1 MNTGSVLFPSRS
13 PTSSRPQSSLS
24 SYDDY
29 PNQPYNDHP
38 HNRLSRPPTNGRHAY
53 PHQPFPLNPSPRHY
67 LYPPYAQNPPPPLRP
82 STLPPPPS
90 FDDPAFS
97 SDPRANPHFAMNT
110 AEQFIPLNPAAA
122 NIVSSSCHHQRPSS
136 HPISFLTTLVRLLS
150 KTLPFLLKTTISF
163 VTPEIPRPVPRI
175 SLKDYPTKS
184 PLPPLQGSNLVPTL
198 PITPTMLSHS
208 SPFHSPRLQC
218 QSSQSVI
225 ASQPTPICVTRIFYR
240 PTTTSMTLLQILPV
254 PLHRIPPV
262 PVLVPFSLPLP
273 LPRLPALPN
282 YVQGCV

>member
-97 SDPRANPHFAMNT
+97 SDPRANPHFAMNS
-110 AEQFIPLNPAAA
+110 AEQFIPLNPSAA

-136 HPISFLTTLVRLLS
+136 HPISFLHPLCVYLAKHFPSFSRQQSLSSLQRFPGPCPGYLPKTIPQNHLFHPSKAPTSCRLCLLPRRCFLIPVRSTAPAFNAKALKAS
-150 KTLPFLLKTTISF
+150 SHPDRLPF
-163 VTPEIPRPVPRI
+163 
-175 SLKDYPTKS
+175 
-184 PLPPLQGSNLVPTL
+184 
-198 PITPTMLSHS
+198 
-208 SPFHSPRLQC
+208 
-218 QSSQSVI
+218 
-225 ASQPTPICVTRIFYR
+225 ASQESFTALR
-240 PTTTSMTLLQILPV
+240 
-254 PLHRIPPV
+254 LH
-262 PVLVPFSLPLP
+262 
-273 LPRLPALPN
+273 
-282 YVQGCV
+282 Q